1 MNLSGP
7 RIRAA
12 RALQKPSMSQEQ
24 LAAKLELKGVP
35 MSQAVL
41 SKIELGTRYITDIE
55 LYEIA
60 RILDVGILWLM
71 DKKDKAD

>member
-1 MNLSGP
+1 MNLSGSH
-7 RIRAA
+7 IRAA
-12 RALQKPSMSQEQ
+12 RAMQKPPMSQEQ
-24 LAAKLELKGVP
+24 LAARLQLKGVQ

-60 RILDVGILWLM
+60 RILDVSILWLM
-71 DKKDKAD
+71 NKKDKAD